1 MKIHFEDVGRQKKTW
16 TVELTEAE
24 LTEKRVLREIR
35 KSGALLSQDIEFIID
50 GSQGRIYAGIRHVGR
65 IRIEEDVAPI
75 TQANLDVED
84 GKAACRA

>member
-35 KSGALLSQDIEFIID
+35 KSGA
-50 GSQGRIYAGIRHVGR
+50 
-65 IRIEEDVAPI
+65 DVTLFLDQLVAVNDHDASVSA
-75 TQANLDVED
+75 TDDSGGLELGKNL
-84 GKAACRA
+84 